1 MQHNEH
7 FIHVMTCQECMQA
20 IKDYLI
26 RMSAS
31 HAGST
36 LSDKKSKAAR
46 LNGMKGG
53 RPPNK
58 KKAG

>member
-1 MQHNEH
+1 
-7 FIHVMTCQECMQA
+7 MQA